1 MLDGKASDMNR
12 SQQYLMSE
20 PRVEEH
26 VDPALRGRESYADPV
41 SQDYPFWVPKMEE
54 SALSLV
60 LGEIHNEAYET
71 MTQDLIEKEDSALE
85 MEALNDSNNLAVG
98 REVIENRANQP
109 ESQNLML
116 IRQAVKRIKEL
127 PQDSLDACS
136 SDLRHQEML
145 FIEDLSKVTPSLV
158 GKEKSNVIRVCVASV
173 FALPSLETLQW
184 EKNNRATVKDWYN
197 QTMDGL
203 KTMLKAFL
211 LENPNTAEL
220 QNLLDHLVPWMRS
233 EKFHERLRAVDTS
246 FYLLKAAV
254 DHPEFCMSPEFPK
267 LGVLIGLL
275 ALRTG
280 DYVQEIGPQAMES
293 LSFLYTLVRC
303 QKEHKNN
310 SMAIK
315 AELHQRYKKCLGTYE
330 PMRAC
335 ENICTIIKELGQ
347 FLTPDQMT
355 DLLLVAVE
363 NVREHR
369 EEINEASRAILNAIL
384 KNFKHSLKTKVP
396 EIVGRLHSQLS
407 TISHPHKWQEVMM
420 VLGLLAHDFLEE
432 VTTGLL
438 NCQLPLDRNA
448 VGMWRALAEMEVKRD
463 ICRLL
468 DMLLK
473 KLQERPRVTGKAA
486 SILPIAAASAL
497 FEVLCLTKCR
507 DAVTRIFPR
516 LLMALLVQVHYCT
529 GLSLPHRNDFTPT
542 WWVIRTIKLLLLKT
556 GHVCELA
563 IMELNGGWELLAS
576 PEEHY
581 RGVGQ
586 VARTMLH
593 HGCSELWKILY
604 LLVPFLERG
613 DERHRLT
620 ALAFFVELLRMPQAK
635 RLPQEY
641 SVIRLTK
648 GLTDLDP
655 VVRALCV
662 RGLIIVANWTGKEI
676 TIPVPAM
683 INSLY
688 GLDGRLVVEA
698 LADIETILSGL
709 DEASFPGCIT
719 DPLQQLFDDDRES
732 VRSAAISLFGSILKK
747 VKKSQRLI
755 KEEEILNSLVPLL
768 LHLQEGNPD
777 MAEKCKKALDE
788 CSRLMNWKLPK
799 QVGSRKA
806 WHNHQED
813 VDKIC
818 HYLVKKH
825 EKNIQRFLLQS
836 QIYLKSAEPCLR
848 TAAATFIGFL
858 VVHMDKRMTEEDL
871 NSISNALNDLMHDPE
886 ASVCVF
892 AAQAHDRVL
901 AVRWKLKY
909 GLVQQSCKADRNPV
923 DKRGWYPGPQSLPAP
938 CSTSSRLL
946 EGLRLWKAVARK

>member
-1 MLDGKASDMNR
+1 
-12 SQQYLMSE
+12 
-20 PRVEEH
+20 
-26 VDPALRGRESYADPV
+26 
-41 SQDYPFWVPKMEE
+41 
-54 SALSLV
+54 
-60 LGEIHNEAYET
+60 
-71 MTQDLIEKEDSALE
+71 
-85 MEALNDSNNLAVG
+85 
-98 REVIENRANQP
+98 
-109 ESQNLML
+109 
-116 IRQAVKRIKEL
+116 
-127 PQDSLDACS
+127 
-136 SDLRHQEML
+136 
-145 FIEDLSKVTPSLV
+145 
-158 GKEKSNVIRVCVASV
+158 KSNVIRICVASV

-184 EKNNRATVKDWYN
+184 EKNSRAIVKVIPC
-197 QTMDGL
+197 L
-203 KTMLKAFL
+203 FL
-211 LENPNTAEL
+211 SAPSRS
-220 QNLLDHLVPWMRS
+220 LVWLARPPTW
-233 EKFHERLRAVDTS
+233 F
-246 FYLLKAAV
+246 
-254 DHPEFCMSPEFPK
+254 MSPEFPK

-293 LSFLYTLVRC
+293 LSFLYTLILLLSVIPVS
-303 QKEHKNN
+303 EHTSNQGIFHPAAFAWIPPF
-310 SMAIK
+310 SP
-315 AELHQRYKKCLGTYE
+315 LQ
-330 PMRAC
+330 
-335 ENICTIIKELGQ
+335 ELGQ

-363 NVREHR
+363 NLREHR
-369 EEINEASRAILNAIL
+369 EEISEASRAILNAIL

-420 VLGLLAHDFLEE
+420 ALCLLAHDFLEE

-463 ICRLL
+463 IYHLL

-486 SILPIAAASAL
+486 SILPIAAANAL
-497 FEVLCLTKCR
+497 FEVLCLTKCQ

-516 LLMALLVQVHYCT
+516 LLMALLVQVHYCS

-542 WWVIRTIKLLLLKT
+542 CAPPSPLWVIRTVKLLLLKT

-563 IMELNGGWELLAS
+563 VVELNGGWELLAS

-586 VARTMLH
+586 LARTMLH

-613 DERHRLT
+613 DECHRLT
-620 ALAFFVELLRMPQAK
+620 ALAFFVELLQMPQAK

-662 RGLIIVANWTGKEI
+662 RGLIIMANWTGKI
-676 TIPVPAM
+676 AIPVPAM
-683 INSLY
+683 INSLH

-698 LADIETILSGL
+698 LNCLLTKRSAPDFLSL
-709 DEASFPGCIT
+709 YRS
-719 DPLQQLFDDDRES
+719 QNRES
-732 VRSAAISLFGSILKK
+732 VRCAAISLFGSILKK

-755 KEEEILNSLVPLL
+755 KEEEILNSFIPLL

-848 TAAATFIGFL
+848 TAAATFIG
-858 VVHMDKRMTEEDL
+858 
-871 NSISNALNDLMHDPE
+871 NSAVSDRLSPVAPALDALMHDPE

-909 GLVQQSCKADRNPV
+909 GLVQQGCKVDRNPM
-923 DKRGWYPGPQSLPAP
+923 DKRGWYPSPQSLPAP
-938 CSTSSRLL
+938 CSASSRLL